1 MAQRAD
7 ILDLA
12 RFVHSPGEG
21 KRVDVDVAPGD
32 LAYGDQSY
40 VVPGGATP
48 VRVDL
53 SRTASGY
60 ALRLRF
66 TASVSGP
73 CVRCLDGAAMD
84 VEVDARE
91 VDQPGGSEEEG
102 LRSPYVDG
110 DELDVGAWAHDALA
124 LAMPGQFLCRPDCAG
139 LCPVCGASLNDADP
153 AQHLHEDEADAGPF
167 AKLRELRLE

>member
-21 KRVDVDVAPGD
+21 RRVDVDVDPGR
-32 LAYGDQSY
+32 LTYGEQEY
-40 VVPGGATP
+40 TVEGGAVTA
-48 VRVDL
+48 RIDI
-53 SRTASGY
+53 SRPSTGY
-60 ALRLRF
+60 SLRLRF
-66 TASVSGP
+66 TAPIGGP
-73 CVRCLDGAAMD
+73 CVRCLEDATMRVD
-84 VEVDARE
+84 VDARE

-124 LAMPGQFLCRPDCAG
+124 LAMPVQFLCRPDCAG
-139 LCPVCGASLNDADP
+139 LCPVCGASLNDAEP
-153 AQHLHEDEADAGPF
+153 AEHRHGDEADANPF
-167 AKLRELRLE
+167 AKLREIRFD

>member
-12 RFVHSPGEG
+12 RFVRSPGEG
-21 KRVDVDVAPGD
+21 KRVDVAVRPGE
-32 LAYGDQSY
+32 LRFGDQSY
-40 VVPGGATP
+40 EVRGGAADA
-48 VRVDL
+48 RVDV
-53 SRTASGY
+53 SRPASGY

-66 TASVSGP
+66 TAPVTGP
-73 CVRCLDGAAMD
+73 CVRCLAAAEAK
-84 VEVDARE
+84 VAVDARE

-110 DELDVGAWAHDALA
+110 DELDVRAWAHDALA
-124 LAMPGQFLCRPDCAG
+124 LAMPEKFLCRPDCAG

-153 AQHLHEDEADAGPF
+153 AEHRHGDEAEPGPF

>member
-12 RFVHSPGEG
+12 RFARSPGDG
-21 KRVDVDVAPGD
+21 RRVDVAVRPGTFS
-32 LAYGDQSY
+32 YGDQAY
-40 VVPGGATP
+40 GVEGGSADA
-48 VRVDL
+48 RVDI
-53 SRTASGY
+53 SRTSTGY
-60 ALRLRF
+60 SLRLRF
-66 TASVSGP
+66 AAPVAGP
-73 CVRCLDGAAMD
+73 CVRCLEDAATP

-124 LAMPGQFLCRPDCAG
+124 LAMPEKFLCRPECRG
-139 LCPVCGASLNDADP
+139 LCPVCGVSLNDADP
-153 AQHLHEDEADAGPF
+153 AEHRHESAADPGPM
-167 AKLRELRLE
+167 AKLREIRFD